1 MQVLQHE
8 EQVDKDWALSETVV
22 PGGPRPRRLKQ
33 RWKEAVEV
41 AADGSLP
48 QRAEFTAGE
57 LDRYLDR
64 LRARV
69 VEDLGAA
76 KRNVVSIYPDEY
88 EPFQVR
94 TQLESEKMR
103 LIRFKIRL
111 LLSSLTFDLRPVR
124 CTCRAT
130 TRRLLGDCRPSPTTS
145 WRSPTSTL
153 CWTGCTTYTTGTHT
167 GGVIQSDGSRVLY
180 GVTDFEHFRFD
191 QKSCWWAVNDLSG
204 RSVKP
209 RHTESSRHIN
219 ELT

>member
-33 RWKEAVEV
+33 RWKEAVEE

-76 KRNVVSIYPDEY
+76 KRNVVSIYPDQY

-94 TQLESEKMR
+94 TYLESERIR
-103 LIRFKIRL
+103 LISFNIHQL
-111 LLSSLTFDLRPVR
+111 LSSSSFSSSLTFDLRPVR

-130 TRRLLGDCRPSPTTS
+130 TRRLLGDCRPSLTTS

-153 CWTGCTTYTTGTHT
+153 CWTGCTTYTTGTQT
-167 GGVIQSDGSRVLY
+167 ETVRSSQ
-180 GVTDFEHFRFD
+180 TAAE
-191 QKSCWWAVNDLSG
+191 SCTVSPFLLIYL
-204 RSVKP
+204 KP
-209 RHTESSRHIN
+209 SMM
-219 ELT
+219 